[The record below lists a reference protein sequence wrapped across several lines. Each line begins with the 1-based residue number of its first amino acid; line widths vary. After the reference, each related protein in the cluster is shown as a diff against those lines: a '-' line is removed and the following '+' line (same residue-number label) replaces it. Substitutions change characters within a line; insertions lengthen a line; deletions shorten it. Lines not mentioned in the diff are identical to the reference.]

1 MTLSD
6 RPIHL
11 LDPFESRL
19 DEGNTLHTVSSAR
32 GFAIAGIR

>member
-19 DEGNTLHTVSSAR
+19 DEGEESIPLLGPVNS
-32 GFAIAGIR
+32 I